1 MQCALY
7 DAGRC
12 RSCQWITQPIPE
24 QLSAKTA
31 DLKNLLADFPVEEWC
46 APVSGPEQGFR
57 NKAKMVVSGSVEKPL
72 LGMLHRDGTPEDLCD
87 CPLYPASFAPVFAAL
102 KPFIARA
109 GLTPYNVARKRG
121 ELKYILL
128 TESQSDGGMMLRF
141 VLRSETK
148 LAQLRKAL
156 PWLQE
161 QLPQLKVITVNI
173 QPVHMAIMEGE
184 TEIYLTEQQALA
196 ERFNDVPLWIRPQ
209 SFFQTN
215 PAVASQLYATAR
227 DWVRQLPVKHMW
239 DLFCGV
245 GGFGLHCATPDMQ
258 LTGIEIASEAIACAK
273 QSAAE
278 LGLTRLQF
286 QALDSTQF
294 ATAQGEVPELVLV
307 NPPRRGIGKPLC
319 DYLSGFG
326 LHCATP
332 DMQLT
337 GIEIA
342 SEAIACAKQSAAE
355 LGLTRLQF
363 QALDSTQFATAQ
375 GEVPELVLVNPP
387 RRGIGKP
394 LCDYLSTMAPRFII
408 YSSCN
413 AQTMAKDIRE
423 LPGYRIERVQ
433 LFDMFPHTAHYEV
446 MTLLVKQ

>member
-12 RSCQWITQPIPE
+12 RSCQWLEQPVSQ
-24 QLSAKTA
+24 QLAAKMA
-31 DLKNLLADFPVEEWC
+31 DLQQLLSSSTVEEWC
-46 APVSGPEQGFR
+46 APVSGPETGFR

-87 CPLYPASFAPVFAAL
+87 CPLYPASFAPIFTAL

-121 ELKYILL
+121 ELKYLLL
-128 TESQSDGGMMLRF
+128 TESQLDGGMMLRF
-141 VLRSETK
+141 VLRSDAK
-148 LAQLRKAL
+148 LEQLRAAL
-156 PWLQE
+156 PWLQA
-161 QLPQLKVITVNI
+161 QLPQLKVISVNI

-184 TEIYLTEQQALA
+184 QEIFLTDQQALA

-215 PAVASQLYATAR
+215 PTVASALYATAR
-227 DWVRQLPVKHMW
+227 DWVRALPVQHMW

-258 LTGIEIASEAIACAK
+258 LTGIEIAPEAIACAK

-278 LGLTRLQF
+278 LGLQNLHF

-294 ATAQGEVPELVLV
+294 ATDQGSVPELVLV
-307 NPPRRGIGKPLC
+307 NPPRRGIGKALC
-319 DYLSGFG
+319 DYLS
-326 LHCATP
+326 
-332 DMQLT
+332 D
-337 GIEIA
+337 
-342 SEAIACAKQSAAE
+342 
-355 LGLTRLQF
+355 
-363 QALDSTQFATAQ
+363 
-375 GEVPELVLVNPP
+375 
-387 RRGIGKP
+387 
-394 LCDYLSTMAPRFII
+394 MAPPFII

-413 AQTMAKDIRE
+413 AQSMAKDFSH
-423 LPGYRIERVQ
+423 LADYRVVRVQ

-446 MTLLVKQ
+446 LTLLIRH

>member
-12 RSCQWITQPIPE
+12 RSCQWLEQPVSQ
-24 QLSAKTA
+24 QLAAKMA
-31 DLKNLLADFPVEEWC
+31 DLQQLLSSSTVEEWC
-46 APVSGPEQGFR
+46 APVSGPETGFR

-87 CPLYPASFAPVFAAL
+87 CPLYPASFAPVFTAL

-121 ELKYILL
+121 ELKYLLL
-128 TESQSDGGMMLRF
+128 TESQLDGGMMLRF
-141 VLRSETK
+141 VLRSDAK
-148 LAQLRKAL
+148 LEQLRAAL
-156 PWLQE
+156 PSFQA
-161 QLPQLKVITVNI
+161 QLPQLKVISVNI

-184 TEIYLTEQQALA
+184 QEIFLTDQQALA

-215 PAVASQLYATAR
+215 PTVASELYATAR
-227 DWVRQLPVKHMW
+227 DWVRSLPVQHMW

-245 GGFGLHCATPDMQ
+245 GGFGLHCATPEMQ
-258 LTGIEIASEAIACAK
+258 LTGIEISAEAIACAK

-278 LGLTRLQF
+278 LGLQNLHF

-294 ATAQGEVPELVLV
+294 ATDQSSVPELVLV
-307 NPPRRGIGKPLC
+307 NPPRRGIGNALC
-319 DYLSGFG
+319 DYLS
-326 LHCATP
+326 
-332 DMQLT
+332 D
-337 GIEIA
+337 
-342 SEAIACAKQSAAE
+342 
-355 LGLTRLQF
+355 
-363 QALDSTQFATAQ
+363 
-375 GEVPELVLVNPP
+375 
-387 RRGIGKP
+387 
-394 LCDYLSTMAPRFII
+394 MAPPFII

-413 AQTMAKDIRE
+413 AQSMAKDFSH
-423 LPGYRIERVQ
+423 LPDYRVVRVQ

-446 MTLLVKQ
+446 LTLLIRR

>member
-12 RSCQWITQPIPE
+12 RSCQWIEQPVSQ
-24 QLSAKTA
+24 QLAAKMA
-31 DLKNLLADFPVEEWC
+31 DLQALLGELPVAAWC

-87 CPLYPASFAPVFAAL
+87 CPLYPASFYPVFAAL

-121 ELKYILL
+121 ELKYLLL
-128 TESQSDGGMMLRF
+128 TESQQDGGMMLRF
-141 VLRSETK
+141 VLRSTDK
-148 LAQLRKAL
+148 LEQLRAAL
-156 PWLQE
+156 PVLQAA
-161 QLPQLKVITVNI
+161 LPQLRVISVNV

-184 TEIYLTEQQALA
+184 QEIFLTAQQALA
-196 ERFNDVPLWIRPQ
+196 ETFNGVPLWIRPQ

-215 PAVASQLYATAR
+215 PAVAATLYANAR
-227 DWVRQLPVKHMW
+227 DWVRMLPVEHMW

-245 GGFGLHCATPDMQ
+245 GGFGLHCATPQMQ
-258 LTGIEIASEAIACAK
+258 LTGIEIAPEAIACAT
-273 QSAAE
+273 QSAQA
-278 LGLTRLQF
+278 LGLQNLHF
-286 QALDSTQF
+286 QALDSTQY

-307 NPPRRGIGKPLC
+307 NPPRRGIGSALC
-319 DYLSGFG
+319 DYLS
-326 LHCATP
+326 
-332 DMQLT
+332 
-337 GIEIA
+337 
-342 SEAIACAKQSAAE
+342 
-355 LGLTRLQF
+355 R
-363 QALDSTQFATAQ
+363 
-375 GEVPELVLVNPP
+375 
-387 RRGIGKP
+387 
-394 LCDYLSTMAPRFII
+394 MAPQFII

-413 AQTMAKDIRE
+413 AQSMAKEIRQ

-446 MTLLVKQ
+446 LTLLVRRA

>member
-12 RSCQWITQPIPE
+12 RSCQWLEQPVSQ
-24 QLSAKTA
+24 QLAAKMA
-31 DLKNLLADFPVEEWC
+31 DLQQLLSSSTVEEWC
-46 APVSGPEQGFR
+46 APVSGPETGFR

-87 CPLYPASFAPVFAAL
+87 CPLYPASFAPIFTAL

-121 ELKYILL
+121 ELKYLLL
-128 TESQSDGGMMLRF
+128 TESQLDGGMMLRF
-141 VLRSETK
+141 VLRSDAK
-148 LAQLRKAL
+148 LEQLRAAL
-156 PWLQE
+156 PWLQA
-161 QLPQLKVITVNI
+161 QLPQLKVISVNI

-184 TEIYLTEQQALA
+184 QEIFLTDQQALA

-215 PAVASQLYATAR
+215 PTVASALYATAR
-227 DWVRQLPVKHMW
+227 DWVRALPVQHMW

-258 LTGIEIASEAIACAK
+258 LTGIEIAPEAIACAK

-278 LGLTRLQF
+278 LELQNLHF

-294 ATAQGEVPELVLV
+294 ATDQGSVPELVLV
-307 NPPRRGIGKPLC
+307 NPPRRGIGKALC
-319 DYLSGFG
+319 DYLS
-326 LHCATP
+326 
-332 DMQLT
+332 D
-337 GIEIA
+337 
-342 SEAIACAKQSAAE
+342 
-355 LGLTRLQF
+355 
-363 QALDSTQFATAQ
+363 
-375 GEVPELVLVNPP
+375 
-387 RRGIGKP
+387 
-394 LCDYLSTMAPRFII
+394 MAPPFII

-413 AQTMAKDIRE
+413 AQSMAKDFSH
-423 LPGYRIERVQ
+423 LADYRVVRVQ

-446 MTLLVKQ
+446 LTLLIRR